1 MLHLRFQIHRD
12 KKDLELKQNLLKDM
26 KEPFSFMKATA
37 LNAALTLGNQDLV
50 EAFAAFGTV
59 SEEEKKYAKDV
70 EVYM

>member
-1 MLHLRFQIHRD
+1 
-12 KKDLELKQNLLKDM
+12 
-26 KEPFSFMKATA
+26 MKATA